1 MWSTLK
7 FIHLTAKLSLQI
19 IFIKHLRFNLNI
31 HTAFMIIP
39 RHYRKSKHIA
49 QTISNQNFN
58 IFRFAQEKCLCVG
71 FYEPHD
77 QLQIVTGMGTN

>member
-1 MWSTLK
+1 MWSTLR
-7 FIHLTAKLSLQI
+7 FIRLTAKLSLQI
-19 IFIKHLRFNLNI
+19 IFIKHICFNLNI
-31 HTAFMIIP
+31 HTVLSIIS
-39 RHYRKSKHIA
+39 RHYIKLKHIA
-49 QTISNQNFN
+49 QNISNQNFN

>member
-1 MWSTLK
+1 MSFL
-7 FIHLTAKLSLQI
+7 
-19 IFIKHLRFNLNI
+19 
-31 HTAFMIIP
+31 P

-49 QTISNQNFN
+49 QNISNQNFN

-71 FYEPHD
+71 FYEPRD

>member
-19 IFIKHLRFNLNI
+19 IFIKHICFNLNI
-31 HTAFMIIP
+31 HTVLSIIS
-39 RHYRKSKHIA
+39 RHYIKLKHIA
-49 QTISNQNFN
+49 QNISNQNFN